1 MPEKEPDEKLL
12 AAKLAAIRASSGID
26 DYPRWGRGI
35 AAAAAAVAFFAL
47 ILIIMFFSGAGGD
60 AVEVT
65 AYIGIATAVICW
77 TFGTFRM
84 PGRR

>member
-1 MPEKEPDEKLL
+1 MPESEPDEKLI

-35 AAAAAAVAFFAL
+35 AAAVCAAAFFAL
-47 ILIIMFFSGAGGD
+47 ILLIMIFSGAKGD
-60 AVEVT
+60 VVEVT
-65 AYIGIATAVICW
+65 AYIGIAAAAVCW

-84 PGRR
+84 SGRR